1 MKETII
7 LFLKG
12 IIIGTGKIIPGV
24 SGGMLAM
31 TLKVYDKGIDAI
43 SNYFKDVKSNTLF
56 LAKVGLGILVSILL
70 FSKIINFSLNNFYLP
85 TMLLFI
91 GLIIGGIPGIYDEVK
106 DEKSLSNFN
115 IMLIPIVFVLLFSII
130 NKIFE
135 VKIVSNASLTMLI
148 LMGILDAITM
158 IIPGIS
164 GTAILMILGYY
175 NMIIESFSSL
185 TSLSL
190 LSYNLSILIPFCIGL
205 VIGVISL
212 VKIINFILNKYRTK
226 SYYAIL
232 GFSISSIFLL
242 FSNTFNTSYSL
253 GEIIVSI
260 FLLTIGFFISRKF
273 DKLN

>member
-43 SNYFKDVKSNTLF
+43 SNYFKDIKSNTLF
-56 LAKVGLGILVSILL
+56 LTKVGLGILVSILL

-91 GLIIGGIPGIYDEVK
+91 GLIIGGIPSIYDEVK
-106 DEKSLSNFN
+106 DKRSLSNFN

-130 NKIFE
+130 NKMFE

-185 TSLSL
+185 TNLSL

-212 VKIINFILNKYRTK
+212 AKIINFILNKYRTK

-253 GEIIVSI
+253 GKIIVSI